1 MIRYFDTEAAY
12 LAAVQ
17 DTESRVSLVGES
29 NACKFDGR
37 NVIVGIDSATTG
49 SIAYLDDKKAI
60 RFVAT
65 STFNKTAF
73 PASYEIFGVVV
84 IGVDHDAFR
93 GDVTIM
99 NKEFKNLVMLE
110 RAYLSLTGFTLDGAE
125 HTGTISIREES
136 DSWAANHDYIITYN
150 ADNVASFVAQL
161 NEVFRAKDAFRT
173 QDWVATAD
181 TDGGVTLTYKSL
193 TWSQMSNNTA
203 KDGFSVKDAIGWTYN
218 KDGCLKING
227 NRDINGAVSNK
238 STIIRV
244 FKKDMPDVNYN
255 PSTDVTSVNL
265 NYPICLPGYLG
276 TSQYQSDHCAYLR
289 SIYGDGEKGWLKFLH
304 SFQFVP
310 SSESGLLNRKKNS
323 EMHNTYLLANLK
335 YTGQDGA
342 EKCASPAANYVANV
356 SYDHE
361 LLAKGKWFIGD
372 IQRIFNL
379 VAPLKYPETNDRNAD
394 KTNAALYAIGASP
407 LNNNNYYISCMRYFL
422 PDVIAADGAY
432 GFFNM
437 GVGSYS
443 PNTCVPLVLL
453 PRQHNDNDNVQF

>member
-17 DTESRVSLVGES
+17 DAESRVSLIGES

-60 RFVAT
+60 HFVAT
-65 STFNKTAF
+65 STFNKTTF

-93 GDVTIM
+93 GDVTVM
-99 NKEFKNLVMLE
+99 NKEFKSLVMLE
-110 RAYLSLTGFTLDGAE
+110 RAYLSLTGFTLDGTE
-125 HTGTISIREES
+125 HQGTISIREES
-136 DSWAANHDYIITYN
+136 DSWAANHDYVITYK

-161 NEVFRAKDAFRT
+161 NEVFRAKDAFKT

-181 TDGGVTLTYKSL
+181 TDGNVTLNYKNI
-193 TWSQMSNNTA
+193 TWSQMTNNTA
-203 KDGFSVKDAIGWTYN
+203 KDGFTVRDAVGWSYG
-218 KDGCLKING
+218 KGDCLKING
-227 NRDINGAVSNK
+227 NRDINGAISNMSK
-238 STIIRV
+238 FINI
-244 FKKDMPDVNYN
+244 FKKDVSNVNYN
-255 PSTDVTSVNL
+255 PSTDVKSVKL

-276 TSQYQSDHCAYLR
+276 TSKYQSDHCAYLR
-289 SIYGDGEKGWLKFLH
+289 SVYGEGEEGWLKFLH
-304 SFQFVP
+304 SFQVVLP
-310 SSESGLLNRKKNS
+310 SEYGLLNRKENS
-323 EMHNTYLLANLK
+323 EIHNTYNLANLK
-335 YTGQDGA
+335 YTGQTGE

-356 SYDHE
+356 SYDHD

-379 VAPLKYPETNDRNAD
+379 VFPLKYPETDDRNAD

-407 LNNNNYYISCMRYFL
+407 LNNSYYYISCLRFFL
-422 PDVIAADGAY
+422 PGIIAADGAY

-443 PNTCVPLVLL
+443 ALTCVPLVLL
-453 PRQHNDNDNVQF
+453 PRQHNDNV